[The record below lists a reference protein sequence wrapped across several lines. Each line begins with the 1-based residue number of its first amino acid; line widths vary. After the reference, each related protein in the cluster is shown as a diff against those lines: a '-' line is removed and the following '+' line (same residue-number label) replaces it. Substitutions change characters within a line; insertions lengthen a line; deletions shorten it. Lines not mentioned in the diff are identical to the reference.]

1 MDMPAISREMSRC
14 EPFREPIPGAVLRAL
29 TRAGWGVNLS
39 LMIELAYETGG
50 GSSVKVPMESRRASS
65 FSNSPMTDSSCLAG
79 TGFLLTP
86 PEEATRDRG
95 TTLTDAEDDREPL
108 A

>member
-1 MDMPAISREMSRC
+1 MPAISREMSLC
-14 EPFREPIPGAVLRAL
+14 EPFREPGAVFRAL

-39 LMIELAYETGG
+39 LKMELAYETGG

-65 FSNSPMTDSSCLAG
+65 FSNSPMRDSSFLAV
-79 TGFLLTP
+79 TGFRFTP
-86 PEEATRDRG
+86 PEEGTLGRG